1 VSWALKKRYKPK
13 EYIIYSKNKQQQ
25 KKPRKFP
32 KSQERFILSGIEVP
46 EASRTPNRHDQNKTS
61 PQHVIKTTN
70 TEKEKEY

>member
-1 VSWALKKRYKPK
+1 MGIEEEVQAKRIHNIFKK
-13 EYIIYSKNKQQQ
+13 QTTT

-32 KSQERFILSGIEVP
+32 KSQERFILSGTEVP